1 MHVRKAQHTDGVLSA
16 SRVAPTPHRG
26 VAGFNRIQWQLSIG
40 MGGNLQLESVA
51 GFNRNQ
57 WQLSRGIR
65 IFRTHQDWTRAFLA
79 APTVLGVIDTYGIEL
94 IHPMREGRSPQQIGR
109 KGLSNHRWMV

>member
-65 IFRTHQDWTRAFLA
+65 KEGQEKGYRHLERPLRLKQVLLQFSPRALRVSLA
-79 APTVLGVIDTYGIEL
+79 
-94 IHPMREGRSPQQIGR
+94 
-109 KGLSNHRWMV
+109 LSNLPFSPDNPHLLT

>member
-65 IFRTHQDWTRAFLA
+65 NSEQPQEFVIKKAGRANDYLA
-79 APTVLGVIDTYGIEL
+79 EPIMRRVLDISDEIVHGEAIAL
-94 IHPMREGRSPQQIGR
+94 Q
-109 KGLSNHRWMV
+109 